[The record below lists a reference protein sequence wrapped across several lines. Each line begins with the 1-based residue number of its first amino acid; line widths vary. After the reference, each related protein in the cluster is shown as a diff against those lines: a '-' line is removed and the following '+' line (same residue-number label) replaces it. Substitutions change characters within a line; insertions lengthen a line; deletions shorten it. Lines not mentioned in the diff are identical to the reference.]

1 MARTPADHPIVAA
14 AAVVDGN
21 RLCVAIG
28 GVTPLPV
35 LLHLDASDDL
45 AQTVAS
51 AVVRAGP
58 VSDFRGSA
66 EYRQAMA
73 PILARRAVEQAHS

>member
-1 MARTPADHPIVAA
+1 MAA
-14 AAVVDGN
+14 AAVVDGS

-35 LLHLDASDDL
+35 VMPLDASDDL
-45 AQTVAS
+45 AQAVAS
-51 AVVRAGP
+51 AVSGLDL
-58 VSDFRGSA
+58 VSDFRGSS

-73 PILARRAVEQAHS
+73 PIVARRAVEQAHT

>member
-1 MARTPADHPIVAA
+1 MAA
-14 AAVVDGN
+14 AAVVDGS
-21 RLCVAIG
+21 RLRVAIG

-35 LLHLDASDDL
+35 VVQLDAEDDL
-45 AQTVAS
+45 AQTIAS
-51 AVVRAGP
+51 AVSGLDC
-58 VSDFRGSA
+58 VSDFRGNS